1 MTFWKKQFPIG
12 LAFVCGVVMFFRFF
26 SPSHLANQTLTEFT
40 DWDIIIS
47 GVASFLGVFSLLHN
61 HYNKLKRKQ
70 PGWGY
75 SVVVYVGFA
84 ATALAG
90 FIFGVGVNTKVYEE
104 GLIGVFMRAG
114 LHHGQPPP
122 TEGFTSMVNPFNWI
136 FMNMMTSLGA
146 TMFAL
151 LAFYIASAA
160 FRAFRA
166 KTREAT
172 VLLIAALLVMIGRVP
187 LWNFLNTVFEPV
199 SSWIMN
205 NPNMAAQRGIIFGI
219 VLSQVALSLRIIF
232 GIERTYMGGGD

>member
-1 MTFWKKQFPIG
+1 MTFWKKKFPIA
-12 LAFVCGVVMFFRFF
+12 LAFICGVVMFFRFF
-26 SPSHLANQTLTEFT
+26 SPSHLADQTLTEFS

-47 GVASFLGVFSLLHN
+47 AVASFLGIFSLLHN
-61 HYNKLKRKQ
+61 HYTKLRRKV

-75 SVVVYVGFA
+75 SIVVYVGF
-84 ATALAG
+84 TVMALAG
-90 FIFGVGVNTKVYEE
+90 FLFKVDTKANLYKD
-104 GLIGVFMRAG
+104 GLVGVFMRMT
-114 LHHGQPPP
+114 LHGSPPP
-122 TEGFTSMVNPFNWI
+122 TEGVTTIVNPFNWI
-136 FMNMMTSLGA
+136 FMNFMVSLGA

-172 VLLIAALLVMIGRVP
+172 VLLIAALLVMVGRVP
-187 LWNFLNTVFEPV
+187 LWDFLNTAFSPV

-219 VLSQVALSLRIIF
+219 VLSQIALSLRIIF